1 MIKLVTDMDD
11 GNGFWYVVVYD
22 ESETVLFFRPGF
34 RTQEE
39 AERAGDAWIKE
50 NLGGMPDPRLN

>member
-1 MIKLVTDMDD
+1 MSKLVTDMDE

-39 AERAGDAWIKE
+39 RNKIY
-50 NLGGMPDPRLN
+50 

>member
-1 MIKLVTDMDD
+1 MDD

-22 ESETVLFFRPGF
+22 GSETVLFFRPGF

-39 AERAGDAWIKE
+39 AERAGDTWIKE